1 MKLLEKKQQKYKIY
15 NLVIKHKLIWSF
27 VCLALISCGNSTYD
41 SQEYISTNLTEEK
54 INLSNEVFK
63 KLKKE
68 HYIKN
73 FVKDDFNIRYINAL
87 IDRLDGNKLY
97 FIESEI
103 TNFKE
108 ESNQYLG
115 NSFDIDLAYLI
126 INLYFERLVAFS
138 EYQIKLIEKN
148 SFDFTKDE
156 FIDIY
161 YEDNQWAESEA
172 LLKEIWRNETKND
185 LLVALMSETLSD
197 DANKVLLKR
206 YKNRI
211 KRIQQQK
218 EEDIFSIAINTLTN
232 QFDPHS
238 SYLSPRSAEDFD
250 MNMSL
255 KLEGIGAL
263 LGADDDYTKIVSL
276 VPGGPAEKSGEIL
289 PEDKIT
295 RIRQINTENNEYID
309 VVGWRIDEV
318 VDLIRGESGTQVEIE
333 FISSDSA
340 DNSRKLVTLTREEIK
355 LEDRAA
361 KSKIIE
367 TEDGNKIGIIDLPSF
382 YIDFNA
388 YQNRDSNY
396 RSSSNDVEDILI
408 NFNKEDV
415 DAVILDL
422 RNNGG
427 GALIEANKIVGLFVS
442 SGPTVQVKHKA
453 GYIQPYGSSKA
464 KQTWQKPMGVL
475 VNRYSASASEIV
487 AGAIQDYK
495 RGIVLGQRTFG
506 KGTVQSLESI
516 SKGQVKITESKYY
529 RVDGSS
535 TQNKGVLPDIEL
547 LSTWDI
553 ESVGESSYPTALEW
567 DTVRP
572 YRHKKFNFDSN
583 QIIEIKNLYSQRLNS
598 SPNLKYLGEV
608 RDRYYLNKDKKLLS
622 LNLDTRKLEKDARK
636 NWLLQIENKRRESL
650 GLEIFGTYEDLE
662 ESNKKNE
669 NTNNDIDYER
679 DYLLIESTNIINDYL
694 NLNKLLIS
702 KVNKL

>member
-1 MKLLEKKQQKYKIY
+1 M
-15 NLVIKHKLIWSF
+15 IKNKLIWSF
-27 VCLALISCGNSTYD
+27 ICLALIGCGNENYEP
-41 SQEYISTNLTEEK
+41 QKYISTNLTEEK
-54 INLSNEVFK
+54 VNLSKEVFS

-73 FVKDDFNIRYINAL
+73 FVKEDFNNKYVDAL
-87 IDRLDGNKLY
+87 INRLDENKLY
-97 FIESEI
+97 FVSSEI
-103 TNFKE
+103 KKFKE
-108 ESNQYLG
+108 ESNKY
-115 NSFDIDLAYLI
+115 SEKYFDIDLAYLI
-126 INLYFERLVAFS
+126 INLYFERLLIFS
-138 EYQIKLIEKN
+138 EYQIKLIEKD
-148 SFDFTKDE
+148 SFDFTKE
-156 FIDIY
+156 EYIDIY
-161 YEDNQWAESEA
+161 YEDNQWPESEYNQ
-172 LLKEIWRNETKND
+172 KKIWRNETKND

-197 DANKVLLKR
+197 DPKKVLLKR
-206 YKNRI
+206 YKNKIR
-211 KRIQQQK
+211 RIQQQK
-218 EEDIFSIAINTLTN
+218 EDDIFSIAINTLTN

-238 SYLSPRSAEDFD
+238 AYLSPRSVEDFD

-295 RIRQINTENNEYID
+295 RIRQIDSEEKEYVD

-318 VDLIRGESGTQVEIE
+318 VDLIRGKSGTQVEIE

-340 DNSRKLVTLTREEIK
+340 DNTRKLITLTREEIK

-367 TEDGNKIGIIDLPSF
+367 TKEGNKIGIIDLPSF

-388 YQNRDSNY
+388 YQNRDSDY
-396 RSSSNDVEDILI
+396 RSSSSDVEDILLD
-408 NFNKEDV
+408 FNDKDV

-442 SGPTVQVKHKA
+442 AGPTVQVKHKT
-453 GYIQPYGSSKA
+453 GYIQPYGASKA
-464 KQTWQKPMGVL
+464 KQAWQKPMAVL

-506 KGTVQSLESI
+506 KGTVQSLDSI

-535 TQNKGVLPDIEL
+535 TQNKGVMPDIEL

-572 YRHKKFNFDSN
+572 YRHKKFDFDADK
-583 QIIEIKNLYSQRLNS
+583 IIKIKNLYSQRLS
-598 SPNLKYLGEV
+598 TSPNLEYLGAV
-608 RDRYYLNKDKKLLS
+608 RDRYFINKDKKLLS
-622 LNLDTRKLEKDARK
+622 LNLDIRRSEMEARK
-636 NWLLQIENKRRESL
+636 EWLLQIENKRREGL
-650 GLEIFGTYEDLE
+650 GLKTFVNYEDL
-662 ESNKKNE
+662 SANNKIDE
-669 NTNNDIDYER
+669 NINNDIDFKK
-679 DYLLIESTNIINDYL
+679 DYLLIESANIVNDYL
-694 NLNKLLIS
+694 NLNKKILVS
-702 KVNKL
+702 KVE

>member
-1 MKLLEKKQQKYKIY
+1 M
-15 NLVIKHKLIWSF
+15 IKNKLIWSF
-27 VCLALISCGNSTYD
+27 ICLALIGCGNENYEP
-41 SQEYISTNLTEEK
+41 QKYISTNLTEEK
-54 INLSNEVFK
+54 VNLSKEVFS

-73 FVKDDFNIRYINAL
+73 FVKEDFNNKYVDAL
-87 IDRLDGNKLY
+87 INRLDENKLY
-97 FIESEI
+97 FVSSEI
-103 TNFKE
+103 KKFQE
-108 ESNQYLG
+108 ESNQY
-115 NSFDIDLAYLI
+115 SEKYFDIDLAYLI
-126 INLYFERLVAFS
+126 INLYFERLLIFS
-138 EYQIKLIEKN
+138 EYQIKLIEED
-148 SFDFTKDE
+148 SFDFTKE
-156 FIDIY
+156 EYIDIY
-161 YEDNQWAESEA
+161 YEDNQWPESEYNQ
-172 LLKEIWRNETKND
+172 KKIWRNETKND

-197 DANKVLLKR
+197 DPKKVLLKR
-206 YKNRI
+206 YKNKIR
-211 KRIQQQK
+211 RIQQQK
-218 EEDIFSIAINTLTN
+218 EDDIFSIAINTLTN

-238 SYLSPRSAEDFD
+238 AYLSPRSAEDFD

-295 RIRQINTENNEYID
+295 RIRQIDSEEKEYVD

-318 VDLIRGESGTQVEIE
+318 VDLIRGKSGTQVEIE

-340 DNSRKLVTLTREEIK
+340 DNTRKLVTLTREEIK

-367 TEDGNKIGIIDLPSF
+367 TKEGNKIGIIDLPSF

-388 YQNRDSNY
+388 YQNRDSDY
-396 RSSSNDVEDILI
+396 RSSSSDVEDILLD
-408 NFNKEDV
+408 FNDKDV

-442 SGPTVQVKHKA
+442 SGPTVQVKHKT
-453 GYIQPYGSSKA
+453 GYIQPYGASKA
-464 KQTWQKPMGVL
+464 KQAWQKPMAVL

-506 KGTVQSLESI
+506 KGTVQSLDSI

-535 TQNKGVLPDIEL
+535 TQNKGVMPDIEL

-572 YRHKKFNFDSN
+572 YRHKKFDFDADK
-583 QIIEIKNLYSQRLNS
+583 IIKIKNLYSQRLS
-598 SPNLKYLGEV
+598 TSPNLEYLGAV
-608 RDRYYLNKDKKLLS
+608 RDRYFINKDKKLLS
-622 LNLDTRKLEKDARK
+622 LNLDIRRSEMEARK
-636 NWLLQIENKRRESL
+636 EWLLQIENKRREGL
-650 GLEIFGTYEDLE
+650 GLKTFVNYEDL
-662 ESNKKNE
+662 SANNKIDE
-669 NTNNDIDYER
+669 NINNDIDFKK
-679 DYLLIESTNIINDYL
+679 DYLLIESANIVNDYL
-694 NLNKLLIS
+694 NLNKKILVS
-702 KVNKL
+702 KVE

>member
-1 MKLLEKKQQKYKIY
+1 M
-15 NLVIKHKLIWSF
+15 IKHKLIWSF
-27 VCLALISCGNSTYD
+27 VCLALIACGNSTYEP
-41 SQEYISTNLTEEK
+41 QEYISTNLTDEK
-54 INLSNEVFK
+54 IDLSKEVFK

-73 FVKDDFNIRYINAL
+73 FVKDDFNDEYIDAL
-87 IDRLDGNKLY
+87 IERLDENKLY
-97 FIESEI
+97 FLESEI
-103 TNFKE
+103 KNFKE
-108 ESNQYLG
+108 ESSQYSG
-115 NSFDIDLAYLI
+115 KSFDIDLAYLI
-126 INLYFERLVAFS
+126 INLYFERLIEFS
-138 EYQIKLIEKN
+138 EFQIKLIEKD
-148 SFDFTKDE
+148 SFDFTKNE

-161 YEDNQWAESEA
+161 YEDNQWPASKA
-172 LLKEIWRNETKND
+172 LLKNIWRNETKND

-197 DANKVLLKR
+197 DPNKVLLKR

-211 KRIQQQK
+211 RRIQQQK
-218 EEDIFSIAINTLTN
+218 EEDIFSIAINTLSN

-295 RIRQINTENNEYID
+295 RIRQIGAEDKEYVD

-333 FISSDSA
+333 FISSDSG
-340 DNSRKLVTLTREEIK
+340 DSTRKLVTLTREEIK

-367 TEDGNKIGIIDLPSF
+367 TKEGNKIGIVDLPSF

-388 YQNRDSNY
+388 YQNRDSDY
-396 RSSSNDVEDILI
+396 RSSSNDVKNILTD
-408 NFNKEDV
+408 FNTKGV

-464 KQTWQKPMGVL
+464 KQVWQKPMAVL

-487 AGAIQDYK
+487 AGAIQDYQ

-506 KGTVQSLESI
+506 KGTVQSLEDI

-529 RVDGSS
+529 RIDGSS
-535 TQNKGVLPDIEL
+535 TQNKGVIPDIEL

-553 ESVGESSYPTALEW
+553 ETVGESSYPTALEW

-572 YRHKKFNFDSN
+572 YRHKKFNFDAN
-583 QIIEIKNLYSQRLNS
+583 KVVEIKDLYSQRLTT

-622 LNLDTRKLEKDARK
+622 LNLETRKSEKEVRK
-636 NWLLQIENKRRESL
+636 DWLLQIENKRREGL
-650 GLEIFGTYEDLE
+650 GLEIFSTYDDLE
-662 ESNKKNE
+662 KNNKKDE
-669 NTNNDIDYER
+669 NTNNDIDFKR
-679 DYLLIESTNIINDYL
+679 DYLLIESANIINDYL
-694 NLNKLLIS
+694 NLDKKLLAS
-702 KVNKL
+702 KL

>member
-1 MKLLEKKQQKYKIY
+1 
-15 NLVIKHKLIWSF
+15 VIKNKLIWSF
-27 VCLALISCGNSTYD
+27 VCLALIGCGNENYEP
-41 SQEYISTNLTEEK
+41 QKYISTNLTEEK
-54 INLSNEVFK
+54 VNLSKEVFS

-73 FVKDDFNIRYINAL
+73 FVKEDFNNKYVDAL
-87 IDRLDGNKLY
+87 INRLDENKLY
-97 FIESEI
+97 FVSSEI
-103 TNFKE
+103 KKFQE
-108 ESNQYLG
+108 ESNQY
-115 NSFDIDLAYLI
+115 SEKYFDIDLAYLI
-126 INLYFERLVAFS
+126 INLYFERLLIFS
-138 EYQIKLIEKN
+138 EYQIKLIEED
-148 SFDFTKDE
+148 SFDFTKE
-156 FIDIY
+156 EYIDIY
-161 YEDNQWAESEA
+161 YEDNQWPESEYNQ
-172 LLKEIWRNETKND
+172 KKIWRNETKND

-197 DANKVLLKR
+197 DPKKVLLKR
-206 YKNRI
+206 YKNKIR
-211 KRIQQQK
+211 RIQQQK
-218 EEDIFSIAINTLTN
+218 EDDIFSIAINTLTN

-238 SYLSPRSAEDFD
+238 AYLSPRSAEDFD

-295 RIRQINTENNEYID
+295 RIRQIDSEEKEYVD

-318 VDLIRGESGTQVEIE
+318 VDLIRGKSGTQVEIE

-340 DNSRKLVTLTREEIK
+340 DNTRKLVTLTREEIK

-367 TEDGNKIGIIDLPSF
+367 TKEGNKIGIIDLPSF

-388 YQNRDSNY
+388 YQNRDSDY
-396 RSSSNDVEDILI
+396 RSSSSDVEDILLD
-408 NFNKEDV
+408 FNDKDV

-442 SGPTVQVKHKA
+442 SGPTVQVKHKT
-453 GYIQPYGSSKA
+453 GYIQPYGASKA
-464 KQTWQKPMGVL
+464 KQAWQKPMAVL

-506 KGTVQSLESI
+506 KGTVQSLDSI

-535 TQNKGVLPDIEL
+535 TQNKGVMPDIEL

-572 YRHKKFNFDSN
+572 YRHKKFDFDADK
-583 QIIEIKNLYSQRLNS
+583 IIKIKNLYSQRLS
-598 SPNLKYLGEV
+598 TSPNLEYLGAV
-608 RDRYYLNKDKKLLS
+608 RDRYFINKDKKLLS
-622 LNLDTRKLEKDARK
+622 LNLDIRRSEMEARK
-636 NWLLQIENKRRESL
+636 EWLLQIENKRREGL
-650 GLEIFGTYEDLE
+650 GLKTFVNYEDL
-662 ESNKKNE
+662 SANNKIDE
-669 NTNNDIDYER
+669 NINNDIDFKK
-679 DYLLIESTNIINDYL
+679 DYLLIESANIVNDYL
-694 NLNKLLIS
+694 NLNKKILVS
-702 KVNKL
+702 KVE

>member
-1 MKLLEKKQQKYKIY
+1 M
-15 NLVIKHKLIWSF
+15 IKHKLIWSF

-442 SGPTVQVKHKA
+442 SGPTVQVKHKT

-464 KQTWQKPMGVL
+464 KQTWQKPMAVL

-636 NWLLQIENKRRESL
+636 NWLLQIENKRREGL

-679 DYLLIESTNIINDYL
+679 NYLLIESTNIINDYL

>member
-1 MKLLEKKQQKYKIY
+1 MK
-15 NLVIKHKLIWSF
+15 NKLIWSF
-27 VCLALISCGNSTYD
+27 ICLALISCGNSTY
-41 SQEYISTNLTEEK
+41 EPEVYISTNLTEEK
-54 INLSNEVFK
+54 IALSKEVFK

-73 FVKDDFNIRYINAL
+73 FVKDDFNINYINAL
-87 IDRLDGNKLY
+87 IDRLDENKLY
-97 FIESEI
+97 FVQSEI
-103 TNFKE
+103 DNFSE
-108 ESNQYLG
+108 ESKKYAENF
-115 NSFDIDLAYLI
+115 FDIDLAYSVI
-126 INLYFERLVAFS
+126 DLYFERLLAFS
-138 EYQIKLIEKN
+138 EYQIKLIEKQK
-148 SFDFTKDE
+148 FDFTKDE
-156 FIDIY
+156 YIDIY
-161 YEDNQWAESEA
+161 YEDNQWSKSESD
-172 LLKEIWRNETKND
+172 LKKIWRNETKND
-185 LLVALMSETLSD
+185 LLVALMSDTLSD
-197 DANKVLLKR
+197 DPNKVLIKR

-211 KRIQQQK
+211 RRIQQQK
-218 EEDIFSIAINTLTN
+218 EEDIFSIAINTLAN

-263 LGADDDYTKIVSL
+263 LGAEDDYTKIVSL
-276 VPGGPAEKSGEIL
+276 VPGGPAEKSGEIE
-289 PEDKIT
+289 PDDKIT
-295 RIRQINTENNEYID
+295 RIRQLDSNEDGYVD

-333 FISSDSA
+333 FISSNSA
-340 DNSRKLVTLTREEIK
+340 ESTRKLITLTREEIK

-367 TEDGNKIGIIDLPSF
+367 TEEGNKIGIIDLPSF

-388 YQNRDSNY
+388 YQDRKSDY
-396 RSSSNDVEDILI
+396 KSSSNDVENILK
-408 NFNKEDV
+408 NFNIEGV
-415 DAVILDL
+415 DAVVLDL

-464 KQTWQKPMGVL
+464 EQVWQKPVAVL

-487 AGAIQDYK
+487 AGAIQDYQ
-495 RGIVLGQRTFG
+495 RGIVIGQRTFG

-516 SKGQVKITESKYY
+516 SSGQIKITESKYY

-535 TQNKGVLPDIEL
+535 TQNKGVIPDIEL

-572 YRHKKFNFDSN
+572 YRHKKFNFNSS
-583 QIIEIKNLYSQRLNS
+583 QIDEIKGLYSKRLDT
-598 SPNLKYLGEV
+598 SPNLKYLSEV
-608 RDRYYLNKDKKLLS
+608 RERYYSNKDKKLLS
-622 LNLDTRKLEKDARK
+622 LNLDTRKHEKNDRK
-636 NWLLQIENKRRESL
+636 DWLLRIENNRRKGL
-650 GLEIFGTYEDLE
+650 GLDTFLTYEDLN

-669 NTNNDIDYER
+669 NANNDIDFER

-694 NLNKLLIS
+694 NLNKKLLIS
-702 KVNKL
+702 KVE

>member
-1 MKLLEKKQQKYKIY
+1 
-15 NLVIKHKLIWSF
+15 VIKNKLIWSF
-27 VCLALISCGNSTYD
+27 VCLALIGCGNENYEP
-41 SQEYISTNLTEEK
+41 QKYISTNLTEEK
-54 INLSNEVFK
+54 VNLSKEVFS

-73 FVKDDFNIRYINAL
+73 FVKEDFNNKYVDAL
-87 IDRLDGNKLY
+87 INRLDENKLY
-97 FIESEI
+97 FVSSEI
-103 TNFKE
+103 KKFKE
-108 ESNQYLG
+108 ESNKYSEKYL
-115 NSFDIDLAYLI
+115 DIDLAYLI
-126 INLYFERLVAFS
+126 INLYFERLLIFS
-138 EYQIKLIEKN
+138 EYQIKLIEED
-148 SFDFTKDE
+148 SFDFTKE
-156 FIDIY
+156 EYIDIY
-161 YEDNQWAESEA
+161 YEDNQWPESEYNQ
-172 LLKEIWRNETKND
+172 KKIWSNETKND

-197 DANKVLLKR
+197 DPKKVLLKR
-206 YKNRI
+206 YKNKIR
-211 KRIQQQK
+211 RIQQQK
-218 EEDIFSIAINTLTN
+218 EDDIFSIAINTLTN

-238 SYLSPRSAEDFD
+238 AYLSPRSAEDFD

-295 RIRQINTENNEYID
+295 RIRQIDSEEKEYVD

-318 VDLIRGESGTQVEIE
+318 VDLIRGKSGTQVEIE

-340 DNSRKLVTLTREEIK
+340 DNTRKLVTLTREEIK

-367 TEDGNKIGIIDLPSF
+367 TKEGNKIGIIDLPSF

-388 YQNRDSNY
+388 YQNRDSDY
-396 RSSSNDVEDILI
+396 RSSSSDVEDILLD
-408 NFNKEDV
+408 FNDKDV

-442 SGPTVQVKHKA
+442 SGPTVQVKHKT
-453 GYIQPYGSSKA
+453 GYIQPYGASKA
-464 KQTWQKPMGVL
+464 KQAWQKPMAVL

-506 KGTVQSLESI
+506 KGTVQSLDSI

-535 TQNKGVLPDIEL
+535 TQNKGVMPDIEL

-572 YRHKKFNFDSN
+572 YRHKKFDFDADK
-583 QIIEIKNLYSQRLNS
+583 IIKIKNLYSQRLS
-598 SPNLKYLGEV
+598 TSPNLEYLGAV
-608 RDRYYLNKDKKLLS
+608 RDRYFINKDKKLLS
-622 LNLDTRKLEKDARK
+622 LNLDIRRSEMEARK
-636 NWLLQIENKRRESL
+636 EWLLQIENKRREGL
-650 GLEIFGTYEDLE
+650 GLKTFVNYEDL
-662 ESNKKNE
+662 SANNKIDE
-669 NTNNDIDYER
+669 NINNDIDFKK
-679 DYLLIESTNIINDYL
+679 DYLLIESANIVNDYL
-694 NLNKLLIS
+694 NLNKKILVS
-702 KVNKL
+702 KVE

>member
-1 MKLLEKKQQKYKIY
+1 M
-15 NLVIKHKLIWSF
+15 IKNKLIWSF
-27 VCLALISCGNSTYD
+27 VCVVLISCGNSTYEP
-41 SQEYISTNLTEEK
+41 QEYISTNLTDEK
-54 INLSNEVFK
+54 INLSKEVFK

-73 FVKDDFNIRYINAL
+73 FVKDDFNNKYINAL
-87 IDRLDGNKLY
+87 IKRLDENKLY
-97 FIESEI
+97 FLESEI
-103 TNFKE
+103 KNFKE
-108 ESNQYLG
+108 ESSQYSG
-115 NSFDIDLAYLI
+115 KFFDIDLAYLI
-126 INLYFERLVAFS
+126 INLYFERLVDFS
-138 EYQIKLIEKN
+138 EFQIKLIEKD

-161 YEDNQWAESEA
+161 YEDNQWPASEA
-172 LLKEIWRNETKND
+172 LLKNIWRNETKND

-197 DANKVLLKR
+197 DPNKVLLKR

-211 KRIQQQK
+211 RRIQQQK
-218 EEDIFSIAINTLTN
+218 EEDIFSIAINTLSN

-263 LGADDDYTKIVSL
+263 LGTDDDYTKIVSL

-295 RIRQINTENNEYID
+295 RIRQIDAEDKEYVD

-340 DNSRKLVTLTREEIK
+340 DSTRKLVTLTREEIK

-367 TEDGNKIGIIDLPSF
+367 TKEGNKIGIIDLPSF

-388 YQNRDSNY
+388 YQNRDSDY
-396 RSSSNDVEDILI
+396 RSSSNDVEDILE
-408 NFNKEDV
+408 NFNIEGV

-464 KQTWQKPMGVL
+464 EQAWQKPMAVL

-487 AGAIQDYK
+487 AGAIQDYQ

-529 RVDGSS
+529 RIDGSS

-553 ESVGESSYPTALEW
+553 ETVGESSYPTALEW
-567 DTVRP
+567 DTIRP
-572 YRHKKFNFDSN
+572 YRHKKFDFDADKVF
-583 QIIEIKNLYSQRLNS
+583 EIKNLYSQRLTT

-622 LNLDTRKLEKDARK
+622 LNLETRKSEKEARK
-636 NWLLQIENKRRESL
+636 NWLLQIENKRRKGL
-650 GLEIFGTYEDLE
+650 GLEIFSTYEDLDE
-662 ESNKKNE
+662 NNKKNE
-669 NTNNDIDYER
+669 NTNNDIDFKR

-694 NLNKLLIS
+694 NLDKKLLAS
-702 KVNKL
+702 KVG

>member
-1 MKLLEKKQQKYKIY
+1 
-15 NLVIKHKLIWSF
+15 VIKNKLIWSF
-27 VCLALISCGNSTYD
+27 VCVVLISCGNSTYEP
-41 SQEYISTNLTEEK
+41 QEYISTNLTSEK
-54 INLSNEVFK
+54 INLSKEVFK

-73 FVKDDFNIRYINAL
+73 FVKDDFNNKYIDAL
-87 IDRLDGNKLY
+87 IKRLDENKLY
-97 FIESEI
+97 FLESEI
-103 TNFKE
+103 KNFKE
-108 ESNQYLG
+108 ESSQYSG
-115 NSFDIDLAYLI
+115 KFFDIDLAYLI
-126 INLYFERLVAFS
+126 INLYFERLVDFS
-138 EYQIKLIEKN
+138 EFQIKLIEKD

-161 YEDNQWAESEA
+161 YEDNQWSTSEA
-172 LLKEIWRNETKND
+172 LLKNIWRNETKND

-197 DANKVLLKR
+197 DPNKVLLKR

-211 KRIQQQK
+211 RRIQQQK
-218 EEDIFSIAINTLTN
+218 EEDIFSIAINTLSN

-295 RIRQINTENNEYID
+295 RIRQIDAEDKEYVD

-340 DNSRKLVTLTREEIK
+340 DSTRKLVTLTREEIK

-367 TEDGNKIGIIDLPSF
+367 TKEGNKIGIIDLPSF

-388 YQNRDSNY
+388 YQNRDSDY
-396 RSSSNDVEDILI
+396 KSSSNDVEDILK
-408 NFNKEDV
+408 NFNIENV

-464 KQTWQKPMGVL
+464 KQAWQKPMAVL

-487 AGAIQDYK
+487 AGAIQDYQ

-529 RVDGSS
+529 RIDGSS

-553 ESVGESSYPTALEW
+553 ETVGESSYPTALEW
-567 DTVRP
+567 DTVRT
-572 YRHKKFNFDSN
+572 YRHKKFDFDAN
-583 QIIEIKNLYSQRLNS
+583 KVFAIKNLYSQRLTT

-622 LNLDTRKLEKDARK
+622 LNLETRKSEKEARK
-636 NWLLQIENKRRESL
+636 DWLLQIENKRREGL
-650 GLEIFGTYEDLE
+650 GLEIFSTYEDLDE
-662 ESNKKNE
+662 NNKENE
-669 NTNNDIDYER
+669 NTNNDIDFKR

-694 NLNKLLIS
+694 NLDNKLLAS
-702 KVNKL
+702 KVG

>member
-1 MKLLEKKQQKYKIY
+1 M
-15 NLVIKHKLIWSF
+15 IKNKLIWSF
-27 VCLALISCGNSTYD
+27 VCVVLISCGNSTYEP
-41 SQEYISTNLTEEK
+41 QEYISTNLTDEK
-54 INLSNEVFK
+54 INLSKEVFK

-73 FVKDDFNIRYINAL
+73 FVKDDFNNKYIDAL
-87 IDRLDGNKLY
+87 IERLDENKLY
-97 FIESEI
+97 FLESEI
-103 TNFKE
+103 KNFKE
-108 ESNQYLG
+108 ESSQYSG
-115 NSFDIDLAYLI
+115 KFFDIDLAYLI
-126 INLYFERLVAFS
+126 INLYFERLVDFS
-138 EYQIKLIEKN
+138 EFQIKLIEKD

-161 YEDNQWAESEA
+161 YEDNQWSTSEA
-172 LLKEIWRNETKND
+172 LLKNIWRNETKND

-197 DANKVLLKR
+197 DPNKVLLKR

-211 KRIQQQK
+211 RRIQQQK
-218 EEDIFSIAINTLTN
+218 EEDIFSIAINTLSN

-295 RIRQINTENNEYID
+295 RIRQIDAEDKEYVD

-340 DNSRKLVTLTREEIK
+340 DSTRKLVTLTREEIK

-367 TEDGNKIGIIDLPSF
+367 TKEGNKIGIIDLPSF

-388 YQNRDSNY
+388 YQNRDSDY
-396 RSSSNDVEDILI
+396 RSSSNDVEDILK
-408 NFNKEDV
+408 NFNIEGV

-464 KQTWQKPMGVL
+464 KQAWQKPMAVL

-487 AGAIQDYK
+487 AGAIQDYQ

-529 RVDGSS
+529 RIDGSS

-553 ESVGESSYPTALEW
+553 ETVGESSYPTALEW

-572 YRHKKFNFDSN
+572 YRHKKFDFDADKVF
-583 QIIEIKNLYSQRLNS
+583 EIKNLYSQRLTT

-622 LNLDTRKLEKDARK
+622 LNLETRKSEKKARK
-636 NWLLQIENKRRESL
+636 DWLLQIENKRREGL
-650 GLEIFGTYEDLE
+650 GLEIFSTYEDLDE
-662 ESNKKNE
+662 NNKKNE
-669 NTNNDIDYER
+669 NINNDIDFKR

-694 NLNKLLIS
+694 NLDKKLLAS
-702 KVNKL
+702 KVG

>member
-1 MKLLEKKQQKYKIY
+1 M
-15 NLVIKHKLIWSF
+15 IKNKLIWSF
-27 VCLALISCGNSTYD
+27 VCVVLISCGNSTYEP
-41 SQEYISTNLTEEK
+41 QEYISTNLTDEK
-54 INLSNEVFK
+54 INLSKEVFK

-73 FVKDDFNIRYINAL
+73 FVKDDFNNKYINAL
-87 IDRLDGNKLY
+87 IKRLDENKLY
-97 FIESEI
+97 FLESEI
-103 TNFKE
+103 KNFKE
-108 ESNQYLG
+108 ESSQY
-115 NSFDIDLAYLI
+115 SEKFFDIDLAYLI
-126 INLYFERLVAFS
+126 INLYFERLVEFS
-138 EYQIKLIEKN
+138 EFQIKLIEKD

-161 YEDNQWAESEA
+161 YEDNQWSTSEA
-172 LLKEIWRNETKND
+172 LLKNIWRNETKND

-197 DANKVLLKR
+197 DPNKVLLKR

-211 KRIQQQK
+211 RRIQQQK
-218 EEDIFSIAINTLTN
+218 EEDIFSIAINTLSN

-295 RIRQINTENNEYID
+295 RIRQIDAEDKEYVD

-340 DNSRKLVTLTREEIK
+340 DSTRKLVTLTREEIK

-367 TEDGNKIGIIDLPSF
+367 TKEGNKIGIIDLPSF

-388 YQNRDSNY
+388 YQNRDSDY
-396 RSSSNDVEDILI
+396 RSSSNDVEDILK
-408 NFNKEDV
+408 NFNIEGV

-464 KQTWQKPMGVL
+464 KQAWQKPMAVL

-487 AGAIQDYK
+487 AGAIQDYQ

-529 RVDGSS
+529 RIDGSS

-553 ESVGESSYPTALEW
+553 ETVGESSYPTALEW

-572 YRHKKFNFDSN
+572 YRHKKFDFDADKVF
-583 QIIEIKNLYSQRLNS
+583 EIKNLYSQRLTT

-622 LNLDTRKLEKDARK
+622 LNLETRKSEKEARK
-636 NWLLQIENKRRESL
+636 DWLLQIENKRREGL
-650 GLEIFGTYEDLE
+650 GLEIFSTYEDLDE
-662 ESNKKNE
+662 NNKKNE
-669 NTNNDIDYER
+669 NKNNDIDFKR

-694 NLNKLLIS
+694 NLDNKLLAS
-702 KVNKL
+702 KVG